1 MNEMSHSKPDISPKM
16 KYSTV
21 VSSGQSALKAF
32 LTMNGGASLAF
43 LAFIG
48 NAVREHSLNEQ
59 AGGILVHAMQGFI
72 YGTFMAV
79 LAFGTIFLTNC
90 LSIVNWERSS
100 NVMFG
105 ITLACAFA
113 SAGCFL
119 YGSATAV
126 KGFTD
131 AHLFSGKQTPPIY
144 APSGPNQQEPSF
156 PRTGAA
162 PPTTSRRLP
171 HSRRVPAESLLSTAL
186 V

>member
-1 MNEMSHSKPDISPKM
+1 MNKMPHPQSDISPKM

-48 NAVREHSLNEQ
+48 NAIREHSLNEH

-90 LSIVNWERSS
+90 LSIRNYERSS
-100 NVMFG
+100 NVMFVM
-105 ITLACAFA
+105 TLVCAFA
-113 SAGCFL
+113 SAGFFL

-126 KGFTD
+126 RGFTD
-131 AHLFSGKQTPPIY
+131 AHLFSGKQTPPIS
-144 APSGPNQQEPSF
+144 APSGPSPKELPQ
-156 PRTGAA
+156 TGAA
-162 PPTTSRRLP
+162 PPTTSGR
-171 HSRRVPAESLLSTAL
+171 
-186 V
+186 